1 MRYLIDTNVVSE
13 LRKKRPDPA
22 VIEWVNGLGPDEVHL
37 SVLTVGELRA
47 GAARLAARGDEIAAQ
62 ALTVWIEG
70 LVEQYD
76 DQVLP
81 VTAAVA
87 DRWGELNSVRP
98 LPAVDSLLAA
108 TALEHGLTVSTR
120 NAKDFA
126 STGVDVYNPFS
137 VEA

>member
-1 MRYLIDTNVVSE
+1 MKFLIDTNVVSE
-13 LRKKRPDPA
+13 LRKKRPDSA
-22 VIEWVNGLGPDEVHL
+22 VIVWVNGLGVDDVHL

-47 GAARLAARGDEIAAQ
+47 GAARLAARGDEVAAR

-70 LVEQYD
+70 LVEQYE

-87 DRWGELNSVRP
+87 DRWGALNSVRP
-98 LPAVDSLLAA
+98 MPAVDSLLAA

-120 NAKDFA
+120 NTKDFA

-137 VEA
+137 SEA